1 MADEDMKISDRPEAP
16 SCSVTRHSSPAASS
30 NVLPGRAGTRREYA
44 NPVSTIPR
52 NRLPLNRMRYAMNAF
67 WAES

>member
-1 MADEDMKISDRPEAP
+1 MAEDDMKTSDRPEAP

-44 NPVSTIPR
+44 NPVSTILR
-52 NRLPLNRMRYAMNAF
+52 IGFLNRTRSGMSAF